1 MKAFT
6 LKRDKF
12 RKARGGYSRVLKI
25 RCEKCGHSLALYQKD
40 GPGPLKRMY
49 VDRILAPEDLANLR
63 GISVKKL
70 PNLLCKHCRQLIGIA
85 YLYQNEKRPAFRLFE
100 GSVTKKIVGAS

>member
-1 MKAFT
+1 MKVFT

-12 RKARGGYSRVLKI
+12 RKARGGYARILEI
-25 RCEKCGHSLALYQKD
+25 RCEKCGHFLALYQKD

-49 VDRILAPEDLANLR
+49 VDRILAPEALANLR

-70 PNLLCKHCRQLIGIA
+70 PSLSCNHCRQLIGIP
-85 YLYQNEKRPAFRLFE
+85 YLYQKEKRPTFRLFE
-100 GSVTKKIVGAS
+100 GSVTKKIIGTS